1 MPKMGINMPNMGMKA
16 KTRVSKT
23 HKRVGLADA
32 LFSNVQQRVLA
43 YLFGQPERSFFATEL
58 IKLAGGGSGAV
69 QRELARL
76 ADSGLVTVTRVGTQ
90 KHYQANPKSP
100 LFAEL
105 CAIAQKTVGLA
116 EPLREA
122 LAPLAAKISA
132 AFVYG
137 SVAKRQDTAKSDID
151 LMVVSDSLSYADL
164 FTVLE
169 EATNRLG
176 RTVNPTVYSRQEL
189 NKRVRA
195 DNAFVKRVLA
205 QPKLWV
211 IGEEHDI
218 AA

>member
-1 MPKMGINMPNMGMKA
+1 MGTKA
-16 KTRVSKT
+16 KPQVSKPP
-23 HKRVGLADA
+23 KRTSLADA
-32 LFSNVQQRVLA
+32 LFSTTQQRVLA

-58 IKLAGGGSGAV
+58 IRLAGGGSGAV
-69 QRELARL
+69 QRELAQL

-100 LFAEL
+100 IFAEL

-122 LAPLAAKISA
+122 LAPLAKHITA

-151 LMVVSDSLSYADL
+151 LMVVSDSLAYADL

-169 EATNRLG
+169 QATQRLG
-176 RTVNPTVYSRQEL
+176 RTVNPTVYSRKEL

-195 DNAFVKRVLA
+195 DNAFIKRVLA

-211 IGEEHDI
+211 IGEEHDL